1 MPTNFVE
8 NYKNLCEEYF
18 SPTEEL
24 LEIVMDVF
32 YAGKGAANGV
42 MFTRISSLD
51 REGANH
57 LLIGTLEKDDKMY
70 SFEIRDGNNNGT
82 EVKRWEREW

>member
-1 MPTNFVE
+1 MSTDFVE

-42 MFTRISSLD
+42 MFSRIVSLD

-57 LLIGTLEKDDKMY
+57 LLIGILEKDEKKY
-70 SFEIRDGNNNGT
+70 YFEIRDGNNNGT
-82 EVKRWEREW
+82 EVKHWEREY